1 MNDSSRT
8 IQLTDA
14 RLITDDKKHRLEPV
28 YDEFSK
34 YTSLFNILRGFEE
47 FTLNAFGSIIS
58 SNLEAVNITGYEEW
72 EVIGKP
78 ISMFYQAP
86 DRAAGKP
93 DQDLL
98 EAKETG
104 KIVVKGWRLKKRN
117 VSFWA
122 KVKIEYLKSSNH
134 GPAVYRMVIHDATHK
149 AMYRYRVK
157 KIKSEYLNLF
167 NNSYTGIFR
176 FRHSNGHVMLMND
189 KALEIV
195 GLQKDERFSFRDLF
209 FDESEF
215 ERFSIELQIQERVLD
230 FEFKSKCRADE
241 DQWLSVTCKYFYD
254 EDFVEGIMTDVTE
267 KKKQVL
273 ELERLNHELDQFIY
287 HASHDLRSPLT
298 TLLGLVNLINLE
310 KPSSTIQQY
319 SGMMEERV
327 QHLDR
332 LLKDLV
338 SITFN
343 NKTGLVAELFSLE
356 SEVKSALCE
365 FTDLYPAVKVQVNI
379 SGDSD
384 FHTDAVRARLI
395 IRNIISNALKYHHE
409 EAPSPK
415 LTIDIT
421 CDSER
426 VVLKFT
432 DNGIGIEEKYHD
444 LIFEMFYRAT
454 AKHSGTGLGL
464 YIVKSMVE
472 KLNGRISLTSAKGIG
487 TKFIVELPNQMPDK
501 KLKSIL

>member
-1 MNDSSRT
+1 MNEPILKIQSSGDRSPQ
-8 IQLTDA
+8 I
-14 RLITDDKKHRLEPV
+14 DKKHHSDPV
-28 YDEFSK
+28 YAEFSK
-34 YTSLFNILRGFEE
+34 YASLFNILRGFEE

-78 ISMFYQAP
+78 ISMFYPASE
-86 DRAAGKP
+86 RAEGKP

-98 EAKETG
+98 RAREEG
-104 KIVVKGWRLKKRN
+104 KIVIKGWRVKKRN
-117 VSFWA
+117 VTFWA
-122 KVKIEYLKSSNH
+122 KVKIEYLKNVGHESAS
-134 GPAVYRMVIHDATHK
+134 YRMVIHDATHK

-157 KIKSEYLNLF
+157 KIKNEYLNLF

-189 KALEIV
+189 KALEII
-195 GLQKDERFSFRDLF
+195 GLGKVERLSFGDLF
-209 FDESEF
+209 CDAVEYEKFLID
-215 ERFSIELQIQERVLD
+215 LQLQERVLD
-230 FEFKSKCRADE
+230 FEFKATCHSGQ
-241 DQWLSVTCKYFYD
+241 DQWLSITCKYFYN

-310 KPSSTIQQY
+310 KPGSTIQQY

-327 QHLDR
+327 HHLDR

-343 NKTGLVAELFSLE
+343 NKTGLKAELFSLHQE
-356 SEVKSALCE
+356 INSILSEFK
-365 FTDLYPAVKVQVNI
+365 DLYPAVNVRVNSDEKV
-379 SGDSD
+379 D
-384 FHTDAVRARLI
+384 FHTDPVRARI
-395 IRNIISNALKYHHE
+395 IFRNIISNALKYHHE
-409 EAPSPK
+409 ESPSPQ
-415 LTIDIT
+415 LIIDIA
-421 CDSER
+421 CDAER
-426 VVLKFT
+426 AIIRFA
-432 DNGIGIEEKYHD
+432 DNGMGIEEKYHE

-454 AKHSGTGLGL
+454 TKHSGTGLGL
-464 YIVKSMVE
+464 YIVKGMVE
-472 KLNGRISLTSAKGIG
+472 KLNGRISLTSAKGLG
-487 TKFIVELPNQMPDK
+487 TKFTLELPNQTPDH